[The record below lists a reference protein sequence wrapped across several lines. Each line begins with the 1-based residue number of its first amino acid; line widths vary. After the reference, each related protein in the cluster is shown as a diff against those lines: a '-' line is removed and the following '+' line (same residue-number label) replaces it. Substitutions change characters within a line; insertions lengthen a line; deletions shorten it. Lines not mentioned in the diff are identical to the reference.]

1 MPSGTLESPIE
12 DITEFNEK
20 VEIKSDDLDC
30 ITILTAVKGLHNFL
44 PLWLMNIR
52 HQQYPQDKI
61 TVIVDECDC
70 DESFIDNEYHCK
82 AMLYPA
88 KLKVMRHKETLS
100 MGEKRNRLV
109 DACETDVFCFMEADD
124 MYQPNHLIYSRW
136 MMKEHKKGSVA
147 SLDLIFAFPEH
158 KKKPYAMSYNKD
170 LTGFPNVSTMMM
182 TKELFSKTKGFKH
195 IDVCEDFQVWDGVKD
210 DVFHTEVI
218 NQSLCIVHKD
228 KRINMEHCLREET
241 LCKDANIDGGLKDFL
256 DCILRISRD
265 DKDTS
270 STDLNID

>member
-1 MPSGTLESPIE
+1 MPAGTITPPPS

-20 VEIKSDDLDC
+20 VEIKADDLDC

-61 TVIVDECDC
+61 RVIVDECES
-70 DESFIDNEYHCK
+70 DEPFIDNEYHCK

-88 KLKVMRHKETLS
+88 KLDVLRHKETLT

-124 MYQPNHLIYSRW
+124 MYQPNHLIYSRY
-136 MMKEHKKGSVA
+136 MMKEHNKSSVA
-147 SLDLIFAFPEH
+147 SKDLIFTFPHNE
-158 KKKPYAMSYNKD
+158 KNPYVMSYNKEIS
-170 LTGFPNVSTMMM
+170 GFPNVSTMMM
-182 TKELFSKTKGFKH
+182 TKELFSKTKGFKP
-195 IDVCEDFQVWDGVKD
+195 INVCEDYQVWDGVKD

-218 NQSLCIVHKD
+218 NQSLCIVHRN
-228 KRINMEHCLREET
+228 KRINMEHCLKEET
-241 LCKDANIDGGLKDFL
+241 LCKDAKIDEGLKEFL
-256 DCILRISRD
+256 DYILQISRD

-270 STDLNID
+270 STEENTD